1 MQDVGPYGDIISS
14 TSTALFFFQGINN
27 GLRYLSQ
34 GVLNLNRSKKGV
46 LNLFLVYFQVLVS
59 SFI

>member
-34 GVLNLNRSKKGV
+34 GVLNLNRSKKRSVEFIFGI
-46 LNLFLVYFQVLVS
+46 LS
-59 SFI
+59 STC